1 MNSNYDIFEPNHITN
16 EARLAEDT
24 GVASGQDESD
34 NSVYYSESSQS
45 SAASASSANSHTS
58 IKWILAEKFE
68 DISDADKYV
77 KNTSTRDSSKP
88 LCIFF
93 NKLETLKHKM
103 FEQTR
108 LCRSKPCQG
117 SYLTCTFKIKYQKCK
132 PCNKANVIWQTGE
145 HPVEQISATERRGID
160 SKVKLIIDD
169 VITKSVRPIDVF
181 VYLNEE
187 KTKQNEMKDL
197 DQPTLLQLQSYLKTY
212 RVMTLGSG
220 VNTKEE
226 IIQKIKS
233 NMYYPGINEYK
244 GFLSDMRQTVL
255 ERQSSTLKI
264 FELRLLPKNCSVI
277 LKLMVFRFTISII
290 HLHGPL

>member
-45 SAASASSANSHTS
+45 SAASASSA

-103 FEQTR
+103 LQQTR
-108 LCRSKPCQG
+108 L
-117 SYLTCTFKIKYQKCK
+117 
-132 PCNKANVIWQTGE
+132 
-145 HPVEQISATERRGID
+145 
-160 SKVKLIIDD
+160 
-169 VITKSVRPIDVF
+169 
-181 VYLNEE
+181 
-187 KTKQNEMKDL
+187 
-197 DQPTLLQLQSYLKTY
+197 
-212 RVMTLGSG
+212 
-220 VNTKEE
+220 
-226 IIQKIKS
+226 
-233 NMYYPGINEYK
+233 
-244 GFLSDMRQTVL
+244 
-255 ERQSSTLKI
+255 
-264 FELRLLPKNCSVI
+264 
-277 LKLMVFRFTISII
+277 
-290 HLHGPL
+290 